1 MESTIPQSRRAQK
14 PQSLNLAI
22 ANTLVSAFMVGLEAC
37 MVVVDIFRHNGTGIF
52 IWTFATVAALVNTA
66 LGVRKIR
73 SAARQ
78 VTL

>member
-22 ANTLVSAFMVGLEAC
+22 AHTLVSAFMVGLEAC
-37 MVVVDIFRHNGTGIF
+37 MVVVDIFRHNGTGIS

>member
-1 MESTIPQSRRAQK
+1 MESTIPQSRRAPR

-22 ANTLVSAFMVGLEAC
+22 AYTLASAFMVGLEVC
-37 MVVVDIFRHNGTGIF
+37 MVVVDIFRHNGTGIS
-52 IWTFATVAALVNTA
+52 IWTFAALAALVNTA

>member
-1 MESTIPQSRRAQK
+1 
-14 PQSLNLAI
+14 
-22 ANTLVSAFMVGLEAC
+22 MVGLEVC
-37 MVVVDIFRHNGTGIF
+37 MVVVDIFRHNGTGIS
-52 IWTFATVAALVNTA
+52 IWTFAALAALVNTA